1 MPRRLSQLTLKAV
14 LSIVSAPRPQALIL
28 LKVAAA
34 TRTYGL
40 DFYREAF
47 VLFTMWWK
55 GNSDW
60 INKKCT
66 FKVTFFI
73 FLKNALCFKRCSVLE

>member
-1 MPRRLSQLTLKAV
+1 MHHRLSQLTLKAI
-14 LSIVSAPRPQALIL
+14 LSIGGAPCPQALIL
-28 LKVAAA
+28 LKIAAA
-34 TRTYGL
+34 ARTYGL
-40 DFYREAF
+40 HFYREAF

-73 FLKNALCFKRCSVLE
+73 FLKNALCLKTMLRS